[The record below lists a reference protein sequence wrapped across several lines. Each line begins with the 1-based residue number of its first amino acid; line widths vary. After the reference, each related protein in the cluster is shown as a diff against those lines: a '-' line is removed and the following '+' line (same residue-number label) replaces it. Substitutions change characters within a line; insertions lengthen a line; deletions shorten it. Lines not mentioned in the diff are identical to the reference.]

1 MTKAI
6 SSHQHTHKS
15 TSRSNWLMGRARKW
29 MQIIATQLWGNYV
42 KAEPN
47 SGAIVFLYEV
57 HTLPS
62 AKPESMLTT
71 LEGLMG
77 GPEMARLES
86 AGLHYCI
93 INSVHL
99 IGAMGSVRVRIFF
112 FSFFLPF
119 NSTILSHW
127 TRGGTLKWIM
137 SHKMPDLSG

>member
-1 MTKAI
+1 
-6 SSHQHTHKS
+6 
-15 TSRSNWLMGRARKW
+15 MGRARKW

-99 IGAMGSVRVRIFF
+99 IGAMGSVRERIFF
-112 FSFFLPF
+112 SLALSFSLLIPP
-119 NSTILSHW
+119 SCHTEQEAEHW
-127 TRGGTLKWIM
+127 NE
-137 SHKMPDLSG
+137 